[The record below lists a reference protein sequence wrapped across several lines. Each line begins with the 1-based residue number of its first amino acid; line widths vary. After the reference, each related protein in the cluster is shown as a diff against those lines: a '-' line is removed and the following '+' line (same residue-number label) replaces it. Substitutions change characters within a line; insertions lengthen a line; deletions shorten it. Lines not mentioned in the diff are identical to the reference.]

1 METMLLLVLVVAA
14 VQAQIGRSHEEH
26 KIGTTLVEL
35 KGLDDVTGIFESNLG
50 DVIADAFVNS
60 WDDTEI
66 GLVSNQGLDN
76 RSVPA
81 GDILSHHL
89 SGVFQTQNDTVD
101 RVLVLGQTILDSI
114 VPVAKSHQV
123 SGLKIIL
130 GPQPMSSEASIS
142 LSSIQVHC
150 GSPKHECSPI
160 NNEEWCEFEPERVY
174 VLALASSESSTLF
187 PNTAA
192 PIETGNLVQSAVEN
206 YISNC
211 SPLRQTVQGRILHLD
226 HLPATSTNATT
237 KLARWTSSC
246 PAHTPNF
253 CLHFA
258 ICLILLLLIRF

>member
-1 METMLLLVLVVAA
+1 MLRLVLVVVVL
-14 VQAQIGRSHEEH
+14 VQMGQSHEEH
-26 KIGTTLVEL
+26 KIGTTIVEL
-35 KGLDDVTGIFESNLG
+35 KGLDDVTGTFESNLG

-66 GLVSNQGLDN
+66 GLVANQGLTN

-81 GDILSHHL
+81 GDILPHHL
-89 SGVFQTQNDTVD
+89 SGIFHMQNETVD

-114 VPVAKSHQV
+114 VPIAKSHQV
-123 SGLKIIL
+123 SGLKIML
-130 GPQPMSSEASIS
+130 GAPQPAALTSEASAES

-192 PIETGNLVQSAVEN
+192 PIETGNIVQTAVEN

-211 SPLRQTVQGRILHLD
+211 SPLRQTVQGRITCLD
-226 HLPATSTNATT
+226 HMLSISTNAPTELT
-237 KLARWTSSC
+237 QASC
-246 PAHTPNF
+246 SAIHNPNS
-253 CLHFA
+253 CLCFV
-258 ICLILLLLIRF
+258 ILLLLLKF